1 MLGLNGHLM
10 KGHHC
15 AFISTFHVKKVLIKV
30 RSRRT
35 KTISSCNLLLRILL
49 SNGSI
54 RREYN
59 KHKKNVL
66 NKPPI
71 KLGNKFAEL
80 VAADIPLEFSFTCRH
95 RIHINKW
102 RSVLIRFSYDHVSNI
117 GFSFTNGEVC

>member
-1 MLGLNGHLM
+1 M

-30 RSRRT
+30 RSRRM

-80 VAADIPLEFSFTCRH
+80 VAADIPLEFSVSQMEKCVNQLLQCSCPRL
-95 RIHINKW
+95 I
-102 RSVLIRFSYDHVSNI
+102 SVSVTTIIV
-117 GFSFTNGEVC
+117 